1 MKMPT
6 STIAS
11 IESISLVIVEPL
23 LENKRSI
30 PSLSKA
36 WDKVHVVTVHFLEK
50 VVSSEFNLVV
60 AILQYYNKVQGFFVQ
75 FHQ

>member
-6 STIAS
+6 RTIAS

-30 PSLSKA
+30 PSLGKA

-50 VVSSEFNLVV
+50 VVSSEFNLVF
-60 AILQYYNKVQGFFVQ
+60 AIWQYYSKVQGFFAWL
-75 FHQ
+75 HQ